1 MNAKERIS
9 RSMKRTEKEA
19 LQCRASSLKRAMNNC
34 IEWQD
39 KPNIKPTRRFS
50 LRVDQIKIQTSS
62 NETSPCSSPL
72 LAASSTYL
80 LPEVSTSINYS
91 CISPLPDTR
100 RDSVDENFLN
110 TLSLPAPKQFADPN
124 SRRSSTV
131 PDIVEENEDS
141 SNGSDKTVK
150 NDDDDGS
157 KATGLTHLSDSMA
170 TTAPPSVTLEP
181 DTSTKPPTKFDFN
194 VTDARAYSDSGDY
207 SGFQPTE
214 VYERNLLRTL
224 QEKTLND
231 KRSSKWSNELFA
243 NSLEIP
249 VVAYDNFERPPDR
262 DMATEVQEKSSS
274 DEMPG
279 EASDLLSTIS
289 NEEVCSVRSEILD
302 RRPSELSQLNVA
314 DIIQDLSSDE
324 IGHIDSPEMS
334 ETTDVLQGES
344 LIDDISS
351 VLGQD
356 LLVAL
361 QDSTMTDDTTLCT
374 LERDILIKKGSLK
387 QKSMQMDFMQVKQF
401 GFENRVFEL
410 DRLV

>member
-1 MNAKERIS
+1 
-9 RSMKRTEKEA
+9 MKRTEREA

-34 IEWQD
+34 IDWQD
-39 KPNIKPTRRFS
+39 KPNVKPTRRFS
-50 LRVDQIKIQTSS
+50 LRVDQIKVQTSS

-72 LAASSTYL
+72 LATNSTHL
-80 LPEVSTSINYS
+80 MPEVSSSINYS

-100 RDSVDENFLN
+100 RDSVDENFLA
-110 TLSLPAPKQFADPN
+110 TLSLPAPKQFAD
-124 SRRSSTV
+124 SRRSSAV

-141 SNGSDKTVK
+141 SNGSEKTVK
-150 NDDDDGS
+150 LEDDAS
-157 KATGLTHLSDSMA
+157 KATRLTHLSDSMA
-170 TTAPPSVTLEP
+170 TTAPTSITLEP
-181 DTSTKPPTKFDFN
+181 DIKPTKFDFN
-194 VTDARAYSDSGDY
+194 VTEARAYSDSGDY
-207 SGFQPTE
+207 SGFQPVE
-214 VYERNLLRTL
+214 IFERNLLRTL

-231 KRSSKWSNELFA
+231 KKLASKASNETHLSP

-249 VVAYDNFERPPDR
+249 TMTFDNLERPPDR
-262 DMATEVQEKSSS
+262 DVVIQHEKSSS
-274 DEMPG
+274 EEMPE

-302 RRPSELSQLNVA
+302 RRPSETSQINIAEV
-314 DIIQDLSSDE
+314 IQGGSSDE
-324 IGHIDSPEMS
+324 IGHIDSPEVS

-344 LIDDISS
+344 LLDDISS

-374 LERDILIKKGSLK
+374 LEKESNMKRGSLK
-387 QKSMQMDFMQVKQF
+387 NKNNQKDLKQPKQF

-410 DRLV
+410 DR